1 MNTSTVI
8 RKFWMILIA
17 IFIYGFNNL
26 YAQENGY
33 WKLEKIETKDKDEVR
48 GSISRKVTGEVGNL
62 VYTYD
67 NGSHSR
73 LVVKGTWSALP
84 EILNPNDKVS
94 FSANLNIVE
103 WEKPNH
109 HLSPQASMSFVSSY
123 TSGSIEEMKGNTSYC
138 QSNLIVKAT
147 TTDDPKLNIP
157 SVSETV
163 TIKVPES
170 SAKLKGDIFII
181 KVFMGSS
188 TGNRHYYYLY
198 KWQQGQAPAA
208 IEIDDNHSSMW
219 KLEKIETKDKNEVR
233 GNITRKVAGEV
244 GNLVYTYDNG
254 SHSRLVVKGTWSALP
269 EILNP
274 NDEVSF
280 SANLNIVE
288 WEKPNHHLSPQASMS
303 FVSSYTSGS
312 IEEMKGNTSYCQS
325 NLIVKATTTDDP
337 KLNIPSVS
345 ETVTIKVPESPAKLK
360 GDTFI
365 IKVFMGS
372 STANRHYYYL
382 YKWQEGN

>member
-8 RKFWMILIA
+8 RKFWMIFIA
-17 IFIYGFNNL
+17 IFISGFLNL
-26 YAQENGY
+26 NAQGNGY
-33 WKLEKIETKDKDEVR
+33 WKLEKIETKDKD
-48 GSISRKVTGEVGNL
+48 
-62 VYTYD
+62 
-67 NGSHSR
+67 
-73 LVVKGTWSALP
+73 
-84 EILNPNDKVS
+84 
-94 FSANLNIVE
+94 
-103 WEKPNH
+103 
-109 HLSPQASMSFVSSY
+109 
-123 TSGSIEEMKGNTSYC
+123 
-138 QSNLIVKAT
+138 
-147 TTDDPKLNIP
+147 
-157 SVSETV
+157 
-163 TIKVPES
+163 
-170 SAKLKGDIFII
+170 
-181 KVFMGSS
+181 
-188 TGNRHYYYLY
+188 
-198 KWQQGQAPAA
+198 
-208 IEIDDNHSSMW
+208 
-219 KLEKIETKDKNEVR
+219 EVR

-254 SHSRLVVKGTWSALP
+254 GHSRLVVKGTWSPLP

-303 FVSSYTSGS
+303 FVSCYTSGS

-337 KLNIPSVS
+337 NLNIPSVS

-360 GDTFI
+360 GNTFV